1 MAMKKL
7 YRSKDDVKI
16 AGICGGIGQEFG
28 TDSSIIRLATVFAC
42 VVTGIVPL
50 VITYIV
56 GWIIL
61 PKGKEQDKSE

>member
-1 MAMKKL
+1 MKKL

-28 TDSSIIRLATVFAC
+28 TDSSIIRLAMVFAC
-42 VVTGIVPL
+42 IVTGILPL

-61 PKGKEQDKSE
+61 PKGKEQN

>member
-1 MAMKKL
+1 MVMKKL

-28 TDSSIIRLATVFAC
+28 VDSSIIRLATVFAC
-42 VVTGIVPL
+42 IVTAVAPL

-61 PKGKEQDKSE
+61 PIGKDQDKSE